1 MNPWI
6 HLIDDYIAQKLPPK
20 VTDAFI
26 GAMERYPDLREEV
39 KLRTIETK
47 AMDRFKQYTKDKPQD
62 FPDRF
67 PGTKLYFASLFSTA
81 LFMGT
86 FSARLFP
93 PKNNMTTTGNRP
105 EEEKQP
111 EPGPTNNPQP
121 K

>member
-6 HLIDDYIAQKLPPK
+6 HLIDDYIAKKLPPK
-20 VTDAFI
+20 VTNAFI
-26 GAMERYPDLREEV
+26 GAMERYPDLRKEV
-39 KLRTIETK
+39 KRRTMEAK
-47 AMDRFKQYTKDKPQD
+47 AMDRFQKYTKDKPQD
-62 FPDRF
+62 FPERF

-93 PKNNMTTTGNRP
+93 PKNNTTTIGNRP
-105 EEEKQP
+105 NEEKQP
-111 EPGPTNNPQP
+111 EPGPTNTPQS